1 MTRPED
7 SLRKEDKIVVTVD
20 ICSSTVILEDL
31 LKTNNIKKWRDLLIW
46 LKEYLEKESKK
57 MRANLYKF
65 TGDGWI
71 ILFNPKKRENIIP
84 FLSELSKKFEY
95 EFTDKIYNILD
106 SPPDIVGLTFGIDE
120 GTLVKMTM
128 RNNIEYIGRA
138 INVACRLQG
147 VIDDIDIKAGYRAFM
162 PHRLYNNMK
171 DKLSEYSPDAKKR
184 PLRNISG
191 GRLFS
196 LYRLSISE
204 NLFRII
210 KATYGTNDNKIDVTN
225 EYIREIKDNGLDI
238 TVTNKIANGDPDPNV
253 KKHLT
258 IEYIYNG
265 EKHKKTVKEQARVQ
279 LPWK

>member
-7 SLRKEDKIVVTVD
+7 SLRKEEKIVVTVD

-31 LKTNNIKKWRDLLIW
+31 LNTNNIKKWRDLLIW

-84 FLSELSKKFEY
+84 FLSELSKQFEY
-95 EFTDKIYNILD
+95 EFRDKIENILD
-106 SPPDIVGLTFGIDE
+106 SPPDIIGLTFGIDE
-120 GTLVKMTM
+120 GPLVKMTM

-147 VIDDIDIKAGYRAFM
+147 VIDDMDIKAGYRAFM
-162 PHRLYNNMK
+162 SHRLYNPMK
-171 DKLSEYSPDAKKR
+171 DKLSEYFPDAKKR
-184 PLRNISG
+184 KLRNISG

-196 LYRLSISE
+196 LYRLSISK

-210 KATYGTNDNKIDVTN
+210 KATYGTNDNYKIDVTN
-225 EYIREIKDNGLDI
+225 EYISKIKDNRLDI
-238 TVTNKIANGDPDPNV
+238 TVTNEMGDPNPGAN
-253 KKHLT
+253 KHLK
-258 IEYIYNG
+258 IEYMYNG
-265 EKHKKTVKEQARVQ
+265 EKHKITFKERARVQ
-279 LPWK
+279 LP

>member
-7 SLRKEDKIVVTVD
+7 SLRKENKIVVTVD
-20 ICSSTVILEDL
+20 ICSSTEILEDL

-71 ILFNPKKRENIIP
+71 ILFVPKERENIIP
-84 FLSELSKKFEY
+84 FLSEISKKFED
-95 EFTDKIYNILD
+95 EFTDNIYSILD
-106 SPPDIVGLTFGIDE
+106 SPPDIIGLTFGIDE
-120 GTLVKMTM
+120 GPLVRMTM
-128 RNNIEYIGRA
+128 RNKIEYIGRA

-162 PHRLYNNMK
+162 SHRLYNPMK
-171 DKLSEYSPDAKKR
+171 EKLSEYFPDAKKR
-184 PLRNISG
+184 QLRNISG
-191 GRLFS
+191 GKLFS

-210 KATYGTNDNKIDVTN
+210 KATYGTNDNKIDVTK
-225 EYIREIKDNGLDI
+225 EYISKIKDNRLDI
-238 TVTNKIANGDPDPNV
+238 TVTNEIAKGDPDPGV

-265 EKHKKTVKEQARVQ
+265 EKQKKNVKEQARVQ
-279 LPWK
+279 LP